1 MICVAFIL
9 FFIYWYKMRVWFF
22 INNEMLYI
30 DINCFYLFY
39 KILVRH
45 HVIPILDKTSMIQR
59 IKDFSLKTKISF
71 TSLFAV
77 IAMGSILTWVS
88 ANSLNDATNTAIKA
102 RAHSSSYVATEYLS
116 SWVSYKK
123 SVLSSIDI
131 KENNIGIFASLSQ
144 AQEAGKFADTY
155 FATEDGKTLDTLTGN
170 SASDL
175 RGRPWYLEA
184 KNANK
189 TIITPA
195 YHDLNTAQLMVTIAR
210 PIKQEGILNGVVG
223 VDISLDSLLK
233 GISDIN
239 VGKNAHAI
247 LIDMKSHTFLAH
259 PKNSLVLKPTTF
271 IAPDFT
277 SDLIER
283 AADQQQVVTISIN
296 QENKFYYFSRVP
308 ETNWMYAIEM
318 DANTETAH
326 QSELLR
332 DMIFVALF
340 VVLSVA
346 AFIFILMKVLF
357 KDLENVSLALAEIA
371 SGDADL
377 TQRIK
382 PRCNDEV
389 GKLANSFNRFVEN
402 MHSMVTRLSGVSIAL
417 SEQAKDIAQQATS
430 NSQRIS
436 YQQDEINMVATA
448 VNEMA
453 AATQEIASN
462 ADLTASN
469 SEQAVLECSTGSS
482 QVQETQSSIQ
492 SLESEVQVATDIIQQ
507 LEQHGQSINA
517 ILSTIQDIAEQTNL
531 LALNAAIEAARAG
544 EQGRGFAVVAD
555 EVRIL
560 SQRTHASTKEIQGTI
575 ELLQGTTGQAVSIMD
590 ESRKLAST
598 SVDDANSAT
607 VSLGQIHLAIE
618 QISDMATQIASAAE
632 EQASVTNEITR
643 NTEGIR
649 DVSNELSIEAQQ
661 TSDKAAN
668 LSKLSNELEQ
678 EINHF
683 KL

>member
-1 MICVAFIL
+1 MI
-9 FFIYWYKMRVWFF
+9 
-22 INNEMLYI
+22 
-30 DINCFYLFY
+30 
-39 KILVRH
+39 
-45 HVIPILDKTSMIQR
+45 SS
-59 IKDFSLKTKISF
+59 IKDISLKTKISLV
-71 TSLFAV
+71 SILAV
-77 IAMGSILTWVS
+77 AIMGSILTWVS
-88 ANSLNDATNTAIKA
+88 TNSLADATNNAVNS
-102 RAHSSSYVATEYLS
+102 RAKSSSHVAT
-116 SWVSYKK
+116 K
-123 SVLSSIDI
+123 SISDFIVKNKIILSSIDV
-131 KENNIGIFASLSQ
+131 KQSEDVTLSSLAQ
-144 AQEAGKFADTY
+144 AMSAGGFSNAY
-155 FATEDGKTLDTLTGN
+155 FATKGGRALGIIAGNLGTINNDLT
-170 SASDL
+170 
-175 RGRPWYLEA
+175 GRPWYLDA
-184 KNANK
+184 TKANA
-189 TIITPA
+189 TIVTSPYKDI
-195 YHDLNTAQLMVTIAR
+195 NTAQLNITIAR
-210 PIKQEGILNGVVG
+210 PIKKEGTFIGVVG
-223 VDISLDSLLK
+223 VDISLDSLIQDI
-233 GISDIN
+233 GNIN

-247 LIDMKSHTFLAH
+247 LIDMSSHTFLAH
-259 PKNSLVLKPTTF
+259 PNTSLLLKPITS

-277 SDLIER
+277 SDFIER
-283 AADQQQVVTISIN
+283 AAVQQNVVTISIN
-296 QENKFYYFSRVP
+296 REKKFYYFSRVP

-318 DANTETAH
+318 DAKTETAH
-326 QSELLR
+326 QAKLSQDMTLIALL
-332 DMIFVALF
+332 
-340 VVLSVA
+340 VVLSA
-346 AFIFILMKVLF
+346 AALIFLLMKVLF
-357 KDLENVSLALAEIA
+357 KDLDNVSLALEEIA
-371 SGDADL
+371 SGDGDL
-377 TQRIK
+377 TQRIE

-417 SEQAKDIAQQATS
+417 SDQAQDIAQQATS

-492 SLESEVQVATDIIQQ
+492 SLESEVEVATDIIQQ
-507 LEQHGQSINA
+507 LELHGQSINT

-575 ELLQGTTGQAVSIMD
+575 ELLQDTTGKAVAIMD

-598 SVDDANSAT
+598 SVGDANSAT
-607 VSLGQIHLAIE
+607 VSLGQIHTAIE

-661 TSDKAAN
+661 TSNKAAN
-668 LSKLSNELEQ
+668 LSRLSNELEQ